1 MFAKV
6 GLFEHIYPLF
16 GYRLTISF
24 YNKGEFEYKNS
35 ATHINHQQTLITK
48 MLFIFNKKNIFVE
61 NKQHNEFEKTNSF
74 SQTPAD
80 SRANG

>member
-1 MFAKV
+1 
-6 GLFEHIYPLF
+6 
-16 GYRLTISF
+16 
-24 YNKGEFEYKNS
+24 
-35 ATHINHQQTLITK
+35 

-80 SRANG
+80 SGANG

>member
-6 GLFEHIYPLF
+6 GFFEHNFPLYV
-16 GYRLTISF
+16 YRLTISF

-35 ATHINHQQTLITK
+35 ATHVKHQRSLITK

-80 SRANG
+80 SGANG

>member
-6 GLFEHIYPLF
+6 GLFEHIFPLF

-35 ATHINHQQTLITK
+35 ATYVKHQRLLISK
-48 MLFIFNKKNIFVE
+48 MLFIINKKTKFV
-61 NKQHNEFEKTNSF
+61 
-74 SQTPAD
+74 
-80 SRANG
+80 